1 VARATRTEI
10 LMKRSF
16 GVGAVALLA
25 TLVLGIGCSKKRV
38 EAAPRAPSTDNVAQ
52 FYPLA
57 VGNRWTYRLNGIANK
72 QVTVEILGQ
81 EEGYFVDN
89 QKGQLAVDAY
99 GLRDAKRYL
108 LRGPLEVGHSWTNVV
123 SVSSTER
130 YRIIGVG
137 VTCQAPA
144 GTFQGCVQVEGR
156 NRMDANA
163 TLVNTMSF
171 APGVGI
177 VRLDIAVES
186 KDGQRTPQVLMELT
200 GWQLSDGQGGGRPAA
215 EPAPAG

>member
-1 VARATRTEI
+1 
-10 LMKRSF
+10 MKRSF
-16 GVGAVALLA
+16 GVAVAALLSVA
-25 TLVLGIGCSKKRV
+25 VLGSGCAKKV
-38 EAAPRAPSTDNVAQ
+38 EAAPRAQSGDNVAQ

-89 QKGQLAVDAY
+89 QKGRLAVDAY
-99 GLRDAKRYL
+99 GLRDDKRYL
-108 LRGPLEVGHSWTNVV
+108 LRGPLEEGHTWTNVV

-130 YRIIGVG
+130 YRILGAG

-156 NRMDANA
+156 NRMDANT

-177 VRLDIAVES
+177 VRLEIAVEA

-200 GWQLSDGQGGGRPAA
+200 GWHFADGQSGGRMAPA
-215 EPAPAG
+215 PAPAG